1 MKMWLNDIKIIRET
15 KDYVY
20 FMQKMSFFAYAVIY
34 EKKWYW
40 YDTDEYYMFRI
51 NLKIYDRQDKI
62 LFWIIIIANKNERL
76 YFILDYKFNFKN
88 KYFIYWKKLLK

>member
-1 MKMWLNDIKIIRET
+1 
-15 KDYVY
+15 
-20 FMQKMSFFAYAVIY
+20 
-34 EKKWYW
+34 
-40 YDTDEYYMFRI
+40 MFRI